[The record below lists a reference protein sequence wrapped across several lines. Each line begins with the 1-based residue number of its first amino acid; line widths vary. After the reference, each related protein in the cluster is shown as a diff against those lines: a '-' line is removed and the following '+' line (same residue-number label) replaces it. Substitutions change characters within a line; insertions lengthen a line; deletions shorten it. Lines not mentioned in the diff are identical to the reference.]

1 MLKSLQ
7 IFNKCTMSSLRLI
20 LSVFKFKSGVTYW
33 QKTVSSHQVLA
44 ERRTMV
50 KCKQHLLCTPEEEIQ
65 Q

>member
-7 IFNKCTMSSLRLI
+7 MFNKCTTSSLRLI
-20 LSVFKFKSGVTYW
+20 LCVFKFKSGVTHW
-33 QKTVSSHQVLA
+33 QKTVSSNQVLA
-44 ERRTMV
+44 QRWNMV